1 MASGLLA
8 EGSSD
13 DVSEVSV
20 ADVSSGIAE
29 DVNPLADSQPVLVPE
44 EGLPSTL
51 PIPLVEVEEPPKA
64 LPASPVIIT
73 SYRVDDG
80 RLSFV
85 QLYNNS
91 SSIIKLDDWRVEYTL
106 THPTEASI
114 VLPIQLTAWLP
125 AHQYAVYGQIGLAL
139 AADAEYDMPPTSG
152 YVVEALRII
161 SANEAYAPYQVTG
174 GLFLNHERYDLS
186 VSTAGN
192 YTSTSKYKE
201 MDRAAPLY
209 GGALYMYPPAAE
221 FKIVEI
227 LAHANDC
234 SPVDADAACGDYIK
248 LFNPTAEQIVLE
260 GYRLR
265 VGYQG
270 QSSSVSN
277 AVALRGALAP
287 GAYGIVDYRD
297 DGQALAITNTG
308 GYAWIEDMYGLRL
321 YESTIQSYEDS
332 SAALRQGQS
341 WALNNDTWMW
351 AVPSPYG
358 MNTFVTVDDAPQL
371 AGTTLQPCKDN
382 QYRSEETN
390 RCRTIV
396 ATAVSVPC
404 KDGQYRSEE
413 TNRCRNIALAGSTLV
428 ECGDDQYRSEATNR
442 CRNIVTLT
450 GTLTPCKDNQYRS
463 EETNRCR
470 NITTSTVPAAAFAV
484 ESTPD
489 TGKVFVG
496 WYALGGVGAL
506 AVAYGVWEWR
516 SEAMAAV
523 RRIASFFT
531 KQ

>member
-1 MASGLLA
+1 
-8 EGSSD
+8 
-13 DVSEVSV
+13 
-20 ADVSSGIAE
+20 
-29 DVNPLADSQPVLVPE
+29 
-44 EGLPSTL
+44 
-51 PIPLVEVEEPPKA
+51 
-64 LPASPVIIT
+64 
-73 SYRVDDG
+73 
-80 RLSFV
+80 
-85 QLYNNS
+85 
-91 SSIIKLDDWRVEYTL
+91 
-106 THPTEASI
+106 
-114 VLPIQLTAWLP
+114 
-125 AHQYAVYGQIGLAL
+125 
-139 AADAEYDMPPTSG
+139 
-152 YVVEALRII
+152 
-161 SANEAYAPYQVTG
+161 
-174 GLFLNHERYDLS
+174 
-186 VSTAGN
+186 
-192 YTSTSKYKE
+192 
-201 MDRAAPLY
+201 
-209 GGALYMYPPAAE
+209 
-221 FKIVEI
+221 
-227 LAHANDC
+227 
-234 SPVDADAACGDYIK
+234 
-248 LFNPTAEQIVLE
+248 
-260 GYRLR
+260 
-265 VGYQG
+265 
-270 QSSSVSN
+270 
-277 AVALRGALAP
+277 
-287 GAYGIVDYRD
+287 
-297 DGQALAITNTG
+297 
-308 GYAWIEDMYGLRL
+308 
-321 YESTIQSYEDS
+321 
-332 SAALRQGQS
+332 
-341 WALNNDTWMW
+341 
-351 AVPSPYG
+351 

-428 ECGDDQYRSEATNR
+428 ACGDDQYRSEATNR